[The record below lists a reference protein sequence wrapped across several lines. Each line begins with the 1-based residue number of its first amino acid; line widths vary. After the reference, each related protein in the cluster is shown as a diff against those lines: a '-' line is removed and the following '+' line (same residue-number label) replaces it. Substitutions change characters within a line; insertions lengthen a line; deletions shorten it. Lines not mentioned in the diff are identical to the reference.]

1 MAGHQQMTAREKDIY
16 DTYSEDLEGLTFNS
30 KPIINSMTELAN
42 EYSSDFAHVI
52 VRCIED
58 KIKMVSSLSNLFL
71 SWLCHTMLQNFHTNI
86 NFFVLRCIARKN
98 CLFCI
103 FWIQS

>member
-1 MAGHQQMTAREKDIY
+1 MAGPQQMTAREKDIY

-52 VRCIED
+52 VR
-58 KIKMVSSLSNLFL
+58 
-71 SWLCHTMLQNFHTNI
+71 
-86 NFFVLRCIARKN
+86 
-98 CLFCI
+98 
-103 FWIQS
+103 

>member
-16 DTYSEDLEGLTFNS
+16 DTYSEDLDGLTFNS

-58 KIKMVSSLSNLFL
+58 KIKMVRKFNLGL
-71 SWLCHTMLQNFHTNI
+71 IMICPLTS
-86 NFFVLRCIARKN
+86 A
-98 CLFCI
+98 
-103 FWIQS
+103 

>member
-16 DTYSEDLEGLTFNS
+16 DTYSEDLDGLTWNS
-30 KPIINSMTELAN
+30 KPIINSMTELAI

-58 KIKMVSSLSNLFL
+58 KIKMVCTILDSFKFFDTLFYKVDKSN
-71 SWLCHTMLQNFHTNI
+71 
-86 NFFVLRCIARKN
+86 KKPK
-98 CLFCI
+98 
-103 FWIQS
+103 